1 MSLIQCPVDK
11 GQAASLS
18 HFALLAHSLVSAAS
32 IRDGMSTILVSWLLE
47 LVIVNC
53 LSRAFASL
61 WLSSQHIRM
70 TMTKALYQDQRWN

>member
-32 IRDGMSTILVSWLLE
+32 IRDGMSILVSWLLE
-47 LVIVNC
+47 LVI

-70 TMTKALYQDQRWN
+70 TMTKELHQDER

>member
-18 HFALLAHSLVSAAS
+18 HFALLAHNHVSAAS
-32 IRDGMSTILVSWLLE
+32 IRDGMSILVSWLLE
-47 LVIVNC
+47 LVI

-61 WLSSQHIRM
+61 WLSSQHIRI
-70 TMTKALYQDQRWN
+70 TMTKELHQDER

>member
-1 MSLIQCPVDK
+1 MSLIQCPVDE

-18 HFALLAHSLVSAAS
+18 HFALLAHGRVSAAS
-32 IRDGMSTILVSWLLE
+32 IRDGMSILVSWLLE
-47 LVIVNC
+47 LVI

-70 TMTKALYQDQRWN
+70 TMTKELHQDER